1 MTVDLRRWRG
11 IFAVMITPL
20 ADDLSIDVDGL
31 RRNTEFLVA
40 SGVDVLVVLGSE
52 GEFYAL
58 TDAERRLVVETVA
71 ATAHGSVPVVAGVS
85 HPSSTEAVA
94 LARHAAR
101 SGVDAVMATGPYY
114 AKADANGLKTHF
126 SAIAECGLPAF
137 AYNSPGRVGYDIPP
151 AQLADLIRSC
161 GLAGA
166 KQAAP
171 DISELADLVVDCGDR
186 AAIVGGAEIAIWPAL
201 CVGAAGNTATAASAL
216 PGVFRAVWRASRE
229 RELERGQELYARMA
243 PLREAYR
250 TAGGQ
255 AAVVKRLCELVGL
268 AGGPPRPPTR
278 RVSGD
283 LDARLRRIVADLKGI
298 A

>member
-1 MTVDLRRWRG
+1 M
-11 IFAVMITPL
+11 MITPF

-85 HPSSTEAVA
+85 HPSTTEAVA

-114 AKADANGLKTHF
+114 AKADADGLKTHF

-166 KQAAP
+166 KQAA
-171 DISELADLVVDCGDR
+171 ADKGSHDGNCLDHHQSFVSRPHQLV
-186 AAIVGGAEIAIWPAL
+186 
-201 CVGAAGNTATAASAL
+201 S
-216 PGVFRAVWRASRE
+216 
-229 RELERGQELYARMA
+229 QAR
-243 PLREAYR
+243 
-250 TAGGQ
+250 
-255 AAVVKRLCELVGL
+255 
-268 AGGPPRPPTR
+268 
-278 RVSGD
+278 
-283 LDARLRRIVADLKGI
+283 
-298 A
+298 

>member
-85 HPSSTEAVA
+85 HPSTTEAVA

-101 SGVDAVMATGPYY
+101 SRVDAVMATGPYY
-114 AKADANGLKTHF
+114 AKADADGLKTHF

-151 AQLADLIRSC
+151 AQLAHLIRSC
-161 GLAGA
+161 GLARA

-171 DISELADLVVDCGDR
+171 DLSELADLVVDCGDR

-201 CVGAAGNTATAASAL
+201 

-229 RELERGQELYARMA
+229 RELERGQGLYARMA

-255 AAVVKRLCELVGL
+255 AAVVERLCQLVGL